1 MSVPTYLERIRTY
14 YQEFLPTHVAELEDP
29 EGLYLE
35 LAERISDQVAE
46 LSAQIEAA
54 SIAPGQTYVQRMGSL
69 NVARVQAEEIAFN
82 EILYSTPPET
92 PEAPETG
99 NSRDVDLAILN
110 RESAAVDQRLE
121 MEDGSAEAM
130 AWDAQYPHLFEE
142 VVWMRSD
149 HDGLSEEQKRAQ
161 LRAIFAA
168 QDAARASA
176 PQQ

>member
-1 MSVPTYLERIRTY
+1 MSVPIYLERIRTY
-14 YQEFLPTHVAELEDP
+14 YQDFLPIQAAELEDP
-29 EGLYLE
+29 EGFYLE

-54 SIAPGQTYVQRMGSL
+54 SIVPGETYVRRMGSL

-92 PEAPETG
+92 PEAGETS
-99 NSRDVDLAILN
+99 NSRDVDLAALT

-149 HDGLSEEQKRAQ
+149 HEGLSEEQKRAQ
-161 LRAIFAA
+161 LQAIFAA
-168 QDAARASA
+168 QDAARTIT